1 MTRTSWGLAAL
12 RGVAIVL
19 SAAPLTADSV
29 ATNSRTVTTLAE
41 GVYEIRHPDAPD
53 TFPQG
58 NTTVVVG
65 EKAVLVVDS
74 CLLPSTAR
82 EDVAQIRR
90 WTSRPVA
97 WLVNTH
103 WHFDHTLG
111 NAVYAEA
118 FPGIQIVAQAAT
130 RKTIADFNPG
140 AVARYPGRAERFR
153 KVLDSGKNP
162 DGTPLSEAER
172 KDYERSLVGLAPVVA
187 EMKDAVQLVPNVA
200 FDRELAID
208 LGNRP
213 VRIRFLGRG
222 NTAGDTVVYL
232 PNEKI
237 LATGDLVDHPV
248 PYFFGGFPVDHVA
261 TLRALAEIEARLIVP
276 GHGDVLKDKSYI
288 LQMIALL
295 EAVNSGVEREMN
307 AGKTLAEVQE
317 SFPKTFDVKTWKE
330 RFAGA
335 SAEDGDFFDETFAG
349 LVKASYEQ
357 LHAR

>member
-1 MTRTSWGLAAL
+1 MTCVTRALAA
-12 RGVAIVL
+12 VAGIVL
-19 SAAPLTADSV
+19 AAPLVGRLGGDERADGDD
-29 ATNSRTVTTLAE
+29 ARGRRLRDPASRRP
-41 GVYEIRHPDAPD
+41 RHLSPGKHDRRRGREA
-53 TFPQG
+53 G
-58 NTTVVVG
+58 
-65 EKAVLVVDS
+65 ARRRLL
-74 CLLPSTAR
+74 LLPSTAR

-90 WTSRPVA
+90 WTSKPVA

-111 NAVYAEA
+111 NAVYADA

-162 DGTPLSEAER
+162 DGTPLSAAER
-172 KDYERSLVGLAPVVA
+172 KDYERSLVGLDSGRRRDEGRGAARA
-187 EMKDAVQLVPNVA
+187 ERR
-200 FDRELAID
+200 FDRELTID

-222 NTAGDTVVYL
+222 NTAGDTIVYL
-232 PNEKI
+232 PDEKI

-248 PYFFGGFPVDHVA
+248 PYFFGGFPVDEVA
-261 TLRALAEIEARLIVP
+261 TLRALAEIDARLIVP
-276 GHGDVLKDKSYI
+276 GHGDVLKDKSYL

-295 EAVNSGVEREMN
+295 EAVNSGIEREIN
-307 AGKTLAEVQE
+307 AGKTLAEVQD
-317 SFPKTFDVKTWKE
+317 SFPKALDVKTWKE

-335 SAEDGDFFDETFAG
+335 NAEDGDFFDETFAG